1 MTTGNHVIFMHPDG
15 TSPSHYALARFVDKG
30 PDGRLNWD
38 NMSNAGVYLG
48 HMENQLGG
56 TSNAGAVTHA
66 TGAKV
71 YAESFGY
78 ELGNLPITSLSGTTK
93 TIVEEARDA
102 GKVTALVQSG
112 AIFEPGTAA
121 FVAKTQQI
129 TNANGSITVPRAQ
142 SAEIA
147 KQVINSGVD
156 FIMGGGEL
164 NLLPVGTNG
173 FHGTAAQL
181 DALSTNSLIRPTENL
196 IELAKSKGYTVV
208 YNEDQL
214 NALLALP
221 VAPTKVLGVFAPIH
235 TFNDRP
241 EEVLAA
247 NNLPLYL
254 ATAPTIAEMLNVT
267 QKLMEKH
274 PNFQNGSIAIVEEE
288 GTDNFGN
295 NNNAA
300 GTLEGLRRTD
310 AAIGVAMDFIKK
322 YPNTLMVTAAD
333 SDAGGLQVVDPR
345 TPGTNLGNIN
355 NNPTTTARNVP
366 LDGQTGANTLPFV
379 AAPDANG
386 DVFGFGVAWAGTPD
400 FSGSIVSK
408 AHGLNA
414 DKLPA
419 TLDNTKIYELMY
431 ETLFNIELVSR
442 NPDPTTAPKATKST
456 GNVIFIHPD
465 GTSPSHYMAT
475 RNVDLGPDGRL
486 NWDKMSNAG
495 VYLGHME
502 NQLTGTSNAGAVTHA
517 NGVKV
522 FNESFGLN
530 QDQSIITPASGKVG
544 YTILEEAIAAG
555 KATALI
561 QSGHIGEPGT
571 AAFAA
576 ATTNRVG
583 NTIRAR
589 DKTAEIAEQVIRS
602 GTQIIMAGGEVYL
615 LPKGTTGFHV
625 TTQIDAAFSDS
636 EDRPTT
642 NLIDLAE
649 SLGYSVVYTE
659 EEMNTVVASATA
671 STKLLGVFAA
681 NHTFNDRTEEALELN
696 SANPQPLYI
705 ATAPTVAEML
715 DASLKILS
723 KDPDGFFVVVEEE
736 GSDNFANN
744 NNAVG
749 TIEAVRRADAAI
761 GVAMNYVN
769 TKDPNTLVITA
780 ADSDAGG
787 LQVFQFEPYTR
798 PAGNFTPNNPALANT
813 EPSAPFIAVNPTTT
827 NTNRAV
833 LDGVNGSTGTAE
845 APWKPFAAKSSIDGA
860 MGNFGVAWVG
870 TPDFPGSIVSKA
882 YGMNA
887 EKLPSTLDNTE
898 IYDLMYETMFGIKA
912 FDFAAATYSVT
923 EGNTPGF
930 STNATVRI
938 NRQGDLSS
946 TNTVQ
951 LQLTDGTAKGSAA
964 APTQDLIKGSS
975 SSATS
980 YIVPTALGVNLTSI
994 LTVGD
999 SVNNKPDGITP
1010 YRLAGIPDG
1019 LGAFDNGD
1027 GTFTLLVNHEIG
1039 STNSVI
1045 RAHGSAGAF
1054 VSKWVINKSDLSVVS
1069 GSDLIQSVNLWNGT
1083 GFTQG
1088 TTAFGRFCSA
1098 DLAPVSAFYN
1108 SATGLGTQE
1117 RIFLNGEESGA
1128 EGRAFGNIATGANA
1142 GTTYQLPYLGK
1153 FSWEN
1158 AVASPTA
1165 SNKTVVAGTDDA
1177 TPGQVYFYV
1186 GDKTNTGTDID
1197 KAGLNNGNLYG
1208 VAVPGLTLE
1217 LATTALVTGTR
1228 FTLADLGN
1236 VANTTGAAL
1245 QTQSGIANVTEFGR
1259 PEDGAWD
1266 PSNPNDFYF
1275 ATTGATISGAA
1286 VPSRLWRLRFDDA
1299 TNPTAG
1305 GTIEAVLNGT
1315 EGHSKLDNLAIDK
1328 YGHILLQ
1335 EDLGNN

>member
-1 MTTGNHVIFMHPDG
+1 LRGFMTTGNHVIFMHPDG
-15 TSPSHYALARFVDKG
+15 TSPSHFAFARFVDKG

-38 NMSNAGVYLG
+38 KMSHAGVYLG

-71 YAESFGY
+71 YAESFGF
-78 ELGNLPITSLSGTTK
+78 ELGNLPITSMSGTNK

-129 TNANGSITVPRAQ
+129 TNGGSITVPRAQ
-142 SAEIA
+142 AAEIA

-173 FHGTAAQL
+173 VHGTAAQL
-181 DALSTNSLIRPTENL
+181 DALSTNSLVRPTENL

-208 YNEDQL
+208 YTEEQL

-221 VAPTKVLGVFAPIH
+221 VPPTKVLGVFAPIH

-254 ATAPTIAEMLNVT
+254 ATAPTIAEMLDVT

-274 PNFQNGSIAIVEEE
+274 PNFKNGSIAIVEEE

-310 AAIGVAMDFIKK
+310 AAIGVAMEFIKK
-322 YPNTLMVTAAD
+322 HPNTLMVTAAD
-333 SDAGGLQVVDPR
+333 SDAGGMQVVDPR

-379 AAPDANG
+379 AAPDASG

-431 ETLFNIELVSR
+431 ETLFNKELVSR
-442 NPDPTTAPKATKST
+442 NPDPTPAPKATKST

-475 RNVDLGPDGRL
+475 RNIDLGPDGRL

-517 NGVKV
+517 TGVKV

-530 QDQSIITPASGKVG
+530 EDQSIITPGSGKVG

-583 NTIRAR
+583 NNLRAR
-589 DKTAEIAEQVIRS
+589 EKTAEIAEQVIRS

-625 TTQIDAAFSDS
+625 TAQIDAAFADA

-642 NLIDLAE
+642 NLIDLAK
-649 SLGYSVVYTE
+649 SLGYTVVYTE
-659 EEMNTVVASATA
+659 QQMNTAVASATA

-681 NHTFNDRTEEALELN
+681 NHTFDDRREEQLGLN
-696 SANPQPLYI
+696 TANPLPLYLN
-705 ATAPTVAEML
+705 TAPTVAEML
-715 DASLKILS
+715 DASLKILN

-736 GSDNFANN
+736 GTDNFANN

-761 GVAMNYVN
+761 GVAMNYIN
-769 TKDPNTLVITA
+769 TQDPNTLVITA

-798 PAGNFTPNNPALANT
+798 PSGNSTSSPTLADT
-813 EPSAPFIAVNPTTT
+813 EPSAPFIRVNPTTT
-827 NTNRAV
+827 NTNQAV
-833 LDGVNGSTGTAE
+833 LDGVNGSTGTPE
-845 APWKPFAAKSSIDGA
+845 APWKPFAAKSSIDGP

-870 TPDFPGSIVSKA
+870 TPDFPGSIVAKA
-882 YGMNA
+882 HGMNA
-887 EKLPSTLDNTE
+887 DKLPSTLDNTE
-898 IYDLMYETMFGIKA
+898 IYNVMYQTMFGVTPE
-912 FDFAAATYSVT
+912 FAASQQATQVVSGTTGVDILIAGAANT
-923 EGNTPGF
+923 TFDGINDTVFTGAGNDEIEAQTVSSPIAGRNRIDSGSGNDTIF
-930 STNATVRI
+930 AGNNDVVFGSSGNDYLEARDVSGYRLSGGVGDDTFYLGSNGRALGGDGNDKFYVSLGGGNLISGGAGADQFWIVNAE
-938 NRQGDLSS
+938 LPKAA
-946 TNTVQ
+946 NTVLDFQ
-951 LQLTDGTAKGSAA
+951 KGTDVIGVLG
-964 APTQDLIKGSS
+964 ISS
-975 SSATS
+975 SS
-980 YIVPTALGVNLTSI
+980 
-994 LTVGD
+994 
-999 SVNNKPDGITP
+999 
-1010 YRLAGIPDG
+1010 
-1019 LGAFDNGD
+1019 
-1027 GTFTLLVNHEIG
+1027 
-1039 STNSVI
+1039 
-1045 RAHGSAGAF
+1045 
-1054 VSKWVINKSDLSVVS
+1054 
-1069 GSDLIQSVNLWNGT
+1069 
-1083 GFTQG
+1083 
-1088 TTAFGRFCSA
+1088 
-1098 DLAPVSAFYN
+1098 
-1108 SATGLGTQE
+1108 
-1117 RIFLNGEESGA
+1117 
-1128 EGRAFGNIATGANA
+1128 
-1142 GTTYQLPYLGK
+1142 
-1153 FSWEN
+1153 
-1158 AVASPTA
+1158 
-1165 SNKTVVAGTDDA
+1165 
-1177 TPGQVYFYV
+1177 
-1186 GDKTNTGTDID
+1186 
-1197 KAGLNNGNLYG
+1197 
-1208 VAVPGLTLE
+1208 LTL
-1217 LATTALVTGTR
+1217 
-1228 FTLADLGN
+1228 N
-1236 VANTTGAAL
+1236 
-1245 QTQSGIANVTEFGR
+1245 
-1259 PEDGAWD
+1259 
-1266 PSNPNDFYF
+1266 
-1275 ATTGATISGAA
+1275 
-1286 VPSRLWRLRFDDA
+1286 
-1299 TNPTAG
+1299 
-1305 GTIEAVLNGT
+1305 VLNGNT
-1315 EGHSKLDNLAIDK
+1315 EIGLLGQTVAIVNGVTGLDINTNFVF
-1328 YGHILLQ
+1328 Q
-1335 EDLGNN
+1335 

>member
-15 TSPSHYALARFVDKG
+15 TSPSHFAFARFVDKG

-38 NMSNAGVYLG
+38 KMSHAGVYLG

-71 YAESFGY
+71 YAESFGF
-78 ELGNLPITSLSGTTK
+78 ELGNLPITSMSGTNK

-129 TNANGSITVPRAQ
+129 TNGGSITVPRAQ
-142 SAEIA
+142 AAEIA

-173 FHGTAAQL
+173 VHGTAAQL
-181 DALSTNSLIRPTENL
+181 DALSTNSLVRPTENL

-208 YNEDQL
+208 YTEEQL

-221 VAPTKVLGVFAPIH
+221 VPPTKVLGVFAPIH

-254 ATAPTIAEMLNVT
+254 ATAPTIAEMLDVT

-274 PNFQNGSIAIVEEE
+274 PNFKNGSIAIVEEE

-310 AAIGVAMDFIKK
+310 AAIGVAMEFIKK
-322 YPNTLMVTAAD
+322 HPNTLMVTAAD
-333 SDAGGLQVVDPR
+333 SDAGGMQVVDPR

-379 AAPDANG
+379 AAPDASG

-431 ETLFNIELVSR
+431 ETLFNKELVSR
-442 NPDPTTAPKATKST
+442 NPDPTPAPKATKST

-475 RNVDLGPDGRL
+475 RNIDLGPDGRL

-517 NGVKV
+517 TGVKV

-530 QDQSIITPASGKVG
+530 EDQSIITPGSGKVG

-583 NTIRAR
+583 NNLRAR
-589 DKTAEIAEQVIRS
+589 EKTAEIAEQVIRS

-625 TTQIDAAFSDS
+625 TAQIDAAFADA

-642 NLIDLAE
+642 NLIDLAK
-649 SLGYSVVYTE
+649 SLGYTVVYTE
-659 EEMNTVVASATA
+659 QQMNTAVASATA

-681 NHTFNDRTEEALELN
+681 NHTFDDRREEQLGLN
-696 SANPQPLYI
+696 TANPLPLYLN
-705 ATAPTVAEML
+705 TAPTVAEML
-715 DASLKILS
+715 DASLKILN

-736 GSDNFANN
+736 GTDNFANN

-761 GVAMNYVN
+761 GVAMNYIN
-769 TKDPNTLVITA
+769 TQDPNTLVITA

-798 PAGNFTPNNPALANT
+798 PSGNSTSSPTLADT
-813 EPSAPFIAVNPTTT
+813 EPSAPFIRVNPTTT
-827 NTNRAV
+827 NTNQAV
-833 LDGVNGSTGTAE
+833 LDGVNGSTGTPE
-845 APWKPFAAKSSIDGA
+845 APWKPFAAKSSIDGP

-870 TPDFPGSIVSKA
+870 TPDFPGSIVAKA
-882 YGMNA
+882 HGMNA
-887 EKLPSTLDNTE
+887 DKLPSTLDNTE
-898 IYDLMYETMFGIKA
+898 IYNVMYQTMFGVTPE
-912 FDFAAATYSVT
+912 FAASQQATQVVSGTTGADILIAGAANTTFDGINDTVFT
-923 EGNTPGF
+923 GAGNDEIEAQTVSSPIAGRNRIDSGSGNDTIF
-930 STNATVRI
+930 AGNNDVVFGSSGNDYLEARDVSGYRLSGGVGDDTFYLGSNGRALGGDGNDKFYVSLGGGNLISGGAGADQFWIVNAE
-938 NRQGDLSS
+938 LPKAA
-946 TNTVQ
+946 NTVLDFQ
-951 LQLTDGTAKGSAA
+951 KGTDVIGVLG
-964 APTQDLIKGSS
+964 ISS
-975 SSATS
+975 SS
-980 YIVPTALGVNLTSI
+980 
-994 LTVGD
+994 
-999 SVNNKPDGITP
+999 
-1010 YRLAGIPDG
+1010 
-1019 LGAFDNGD
+1019 
-1027 GTFTLLVNHEIG
+1027 
-1039 STNSVI
+1039 
-1045 RAHGSAGAF
+1045 
-1054 VSKWVINKSDLSVVS
+1054 
-1069 GSDLIQSVNLWNGT
+1069 
-1083 GFTQG
+1083 
-1088 TTAFGRFCSA
+1088 
-1098 DLAPVSAFYN
+1098 
-1108 SATGLGTQE
+1108 
-1117 RIFLNGEESGA
+1117 
-1128 EGRAFGNIATGANA
+1128 
-1142 GTTYQLPYLGK
+1142 
-1153 FSWEN
+1153 
-1158 AVASPTA
+1158 
-1165 SNKTVVAGTDDA
+1165 
-1177 TPGQVYFYV
+1177 
-1186 GDKTNTGTDID
+1186 
-1197 KAGLNNGNLYG
+1197 
-1208 VAVPGLTLE
+1208 LTL
-1217 LATTALVTGTR
+1217 
-1228 FTLADLGN
+1228 N
-1236 VANTTGAAL
+1236 
-1245 QTQSGIANVTEFGR
+1245 
-1259 PEDGAWD
+1259 
-1266 PSNPNDFYF
+1266 
-1275 ATTGATISGAA
+1275 
-1286 VPSRLWRLRFDDA
+1286 
-1299 TNPTAG
+1299 
-1305 GTIEAVLNGT
+1305 VLNGNT
-1315 EGHSKLDNLAIDK
+1315 EIGLLGQTVAIVNGVTGLDINTNFVF
-1328 YGHILLQ
+1328 Q
-1335 EDLGNN
+1335 